1 MPSIA
6 LGPAPRLRSSASS
19 LASCAPSPFA
29 PIPRAFHSPAP
40 TRHRRAEA
48 QRRGRCVAISSS
60 LVACA
65 PSAASF
71 RDGQVRAVRVWHSGR
86 RARGSALLGR
96 ARRHAARAA
105 RRPAVC
111 AQPGGTRAFGEGDD
125 GPLLAATTPCP
136 HRRFSPSA
144 MASPADHSAP
154 PQPHAAQPSDAA
166 EPRDATKAALEGR
179 NERGMA
185 EVAALRREEVGVVV
199 VDHGSRRAE
208 SNQQLD
214 VFVGVFQ
221 QETGYSIVEPAHMV
235 RGAHGDSGAVHSGGV
250 HAVRAEGRQG
260 RHRVP
265 LLPLARP
272 PLAAGHPSAGSRG
285 SSAAQQRSALYS
297 HRAHWGASTRC

>member
-71 RDGQVRAVRVWHSGR
+71 RDGQ
-86 RARGSALLGR
+86 
-96 ARRHAARAA
+96 
-105 RRPAVC
+105 
-111 AQPGGTRAFGEGDD
+111 
-125 GPLLAATTPCP
+125 PLLAATTPCP

-154 PQPHAAQPSDAA
+154 PQPHSAQPSDAA

-179 NERGMA
+179 NERSMA

-235 RGAHGDSGAVHSGGV
+235 RGAHG
-250 HAVRAEGRQG
+250 E
-260 RHRVP
+260 
-265 LLPLARP
+265 
-272 PLAAGHPSAGSRG
+272 
-285 SSAAQQRSALYS
+285 
-297 HRAHWGASTRC
+297 WCTR